1 VGQSL
6 VSGSGAFS
14 SFSSSFSAFLASS
27 NARLVLLR
35 FFSRRSSSVLH
46 IHAVIRAFLN
56 LRNASPT
63 GVARKSSKACWYR
76 ISFSVIRRASLV
88 GAIIILNVGIR
99 ASLVGAIT
107 ILAPSSVQAQWVYT
121 YAPQQPWVRLDPFQP
136 YQPRSE
142 RQPSRHYSRHTE
154 RRTERR
160 TERHTE
166 KHTEQPIKHVRIVP
180 TEKPTVHTVTVVKEK
195 TWQGMSQ
202 DDAREWIK
210 NQAVTFCEKYKDDK
224 ACQQKKE

>member
-1 VGQSL
+1 M
-6 VSGSGAFS
+6 
-14 SFSSSFSAFLASS
+14 
-27 NARLVLLR
+27 
-35 FFSRRSSSVLH
+35 
-46 IHAVIRAFLN
+46 
-56 LRNASPT
+56 
-63 GVARKSSKACWYR
+63 
-76 ISFSVIRRASLV
+76 
-88 GAIIILNVGIR
+88 
-99 ASLVGAIT
+99 VGAIT
-107 ILAPSSVQAQWVYT
+107 ILAPSSVQAQWIYT
-121 YAPQQPWVRLDPFQP
+121 YPPQQPWVTPEPFQP

-142 RQPSRHYSRHTE
+142 RRHSRRHYSRH
-154 RRTERR
+154 